1 MTLYT
6 SDTEH
11 KDDKKMMSADLL
23 RSGTAYLIASMIVA
37 AAGWLYELFSHGV
50 YSNYMIYAFTGP
62 LACGALPDILSA
74 ARGSRS
80 KKRSGC
86 ARTAHATHDAAP
98 CAARALRLAAV
109 VTLTAGS
116 LIKGVLD
123 IYGTTNRLLVIYP
136 VIGLALAIAALAAY
150 IWQNR
155 DANEEPSASASI

>member
-1 MTLYT
+1 MYT
-6 SDTEH
+6 SDTEYRNESR
-11 KDDKKMMSADLL
+11 KGAADPL
-23 RSGTAYLIASMIVA
+23 RSGTAYLIASILVA
-37 AAGWLYELFSHGV
+37 AAGWVYELFSHGV
-50 YSNYMIYAFTGP
+50 YSNYMIYAFMVP

>member
-1 MTLYT
+1 MYT
-6 SDTEH
+6 SDTEYRNESR
-11 KDDKKMMSADLL
+11 KGAADPL
-23 RSGTAYLIASMIVA
+23 RSGTAYLIASILVA
-37 AAGWLYELFSHGV
+37 TAGWLYELFSHGV
-50 YSNYMIYAFTGP
+50 YSNYMIYAFMVP

>member
-1 MTLYT
+1 MYT
-6 SDTEH
+6 SDTEYRNESR
-11 KDDKKMMSADLL
+11 KGAADPL

-50 YSNYMIYAFTGP
+50 YSNYMIYSFMVP
-62 LACGALPDILSA
+62 LACGALPDILA
-74 ARGSRS
+74 ATRGCRS
-80 KKRSGC
+80 IKRSGC
-86 ARTAHATHDAAP
+86 ARAAHATHDAAP
-98 CAARALRLAAV
+98 CAAPALRLAAV

-155 DANEEPSASASI
+155 AANEEPLASASI

>member
-1 MTLYT
+1 MFI
-6 SDTEH
+6 SDTEY
-11 KDDKKMMSADLL
+11 KDENRTGSADLL
-23 RSGTAYLIASMIVA
+23 KSGTAYLIASMLVA

-50 YSNYMIYAFTGP
+50 YSNYMIYAFMVP
-62 LACGALPDILSA
+62 LACGALLDILSA

-80 KKRSGC
+80 KKRSGS
-86 ARTAHATHDAAP
+86 ARAAHATHDAAP
-98 CAARALRLAAV
+98 CAAPALRLAAV

-136 VIGLALAIAALAAY
+136 VIGLALAIAAIAAY

-155 DANEEPSASASI
+155 AANEEPSASASI

>member
-6 SDTEH
+6 SDTEYRNESR
-11 KDDKKMMSADLL
+11 KGAADPL
-23 RSGTAYLIASMIVA
+23 RSGTAYLIASILVA
-37 AAGWLYELFSHGV
+37 TAGWLYELFSHGV
-50 YSNYMIYAFTGP
+50 YSNYMIYAFMVP

-86 ARTAHATHDAAP
+86 ARTAHATHDAVP